1 MPLLKVQEI
10 SKKENIMKNNYEVP
24 EVIEVGNAKDVI
36 LGIEKVF
43 QLFDDA
49 PGQPRR
55 DEPMSDDE

>member
-1 MPLLKVQEI
+1 
-10 SKKENIMKNNYEVP
+10 MKNNYEVP